1 MILRYCLVFIFSTG
15 IVFSQEAK
23 RSVSSGFGKKSVQ
36 NKTILYSI
44 GQSSVI
50 GNYSLGEANI
60 LKGFLSPV
68 INPEIKESVN
78 DLEVFPNP
86 FLNHFVVKYDLP
98 CNPSIALFDLNGQKI
113 DISINKKSNSEFEI
127 TDVEYLP
134 AANYILISEF
144 NGIKNFKLL
153 LLEK

>member
-1 MILRYCLVFIFSTG
+1 MFLRYYLVFFFSSG
-15 IVFSQEAK
+15 IVFSQDVK

-50 GNYSLGEANI
+50 GNYSLDGANI
-60 LKGFLSPV
+60 LKGFLSPI
-68 INPEIKESVN
+68 INPEIKESIN
-78 DLEVFPNP
+78 NFEVFPNP
-86 FLNHFVVKYDLP
+86 FSNHFVVKYELP
-98 CNPSIALFDLNGQKI
+98 CDPSIALFDLNGQNI
-113 DISINKKSNSEFEI
+113 DVSINKKSNKEFKI
-127 TDVEYLP
+127 TNVEYLP
-134 AANYILISEF
+134 AANYILISEY